1 MNLLWSQQ
9 LKELHRVEGPPGPQV
24 GLRIEGRPGTNTAG
38 VWSPLQ
44 LSAPRDGFGKFMV
57 ALRTLVGLHFL

>member
-9 LKELHRVEGPPGPQV
+9 LKELHRVGGPPGPQV
-24 GLRIEGRPGTNTAG
+24 GLRIEGQPGTNTAG

-44 LSAPRDGFGKFMV
+44 PSAPCDGFGKFMV
-57 ALRTLVGLHFL
+57 ALRTLVGLRFL